1 MRSLFLLAFVLVAC
15 GAEPLPITSCT
26 AGVQTACTC
35 PGGST
40 GAQRCAADGSGFG
53 ECMCSSADAAVDVV
67 AVADAQPDAPTPDMV
82 TVDRPDVVAVG
93 DGPVVDVPPACG
105 DRDGDGYG
113 AGCARGPDCDDN
125 DPLSHPGAPE
135 RCDGFDNDCDG
146 NADTLPSTALNA
158 GCVTEGAT
166 ILATVG
172 RWETPACVQRPGTD
186 HPVAGY
192 ERFTRIVCRVCRSE
206 ALTDGGSRRI
216 CGCYVDSRASWL
228 CD

>member
-1 MRSLFLLAFVLVAC
+1 MKQRRLVVLVAC

-93 DGPVVDVPPACG
+93 DGPVVDVPSACV

-135 RCDGFDNDCDG
+135 RCDGFDND
-146 NADTLPSTALNA
+146 
-158 GCVTEGAT
+158 
-166 ILATVG
+166 
-172 RWETPACVQRPGTD
+172 
-186 HPVAGY
+186 
-192 ERFTRIVCRVCRSE
+192 IVDRVCAVPNQDQLGVIAKAFQQLGEQMQRECDEAEDAECAAEQHRSE
-206 ALTDGGSRRI
+206 RERG
-216 CGCYVDSRASWL
+216 
-228 CD
+228 